1 MAHIDVTKQVRE
13 GHAYKEHRHQE
24 ATQKTTKML
33 MDADAKELLV
43 VPATLGS
50 NWYFEDRVLEIGTSY
65 CAEAMNAVAQFY
77 TANAIEVLNRALRTI
92 AVERGLSR

>member
-33 MDADAKELLV
+33 MDADA
-43 VPATLGS
+43 
-50 NWYFEDRVLEIGTSY
+50 
-65 CAEAMNAVAQFY
+65 AEQRGEHY
-77 TANAIEVLNRALRTI
+77 TADLTRRAAAEQQVAANKRW
-92 AVERGLSR
+92 RPRSN